1 MKLIA
6 EVGNIPY
13 KFTGIKYQ
21 EWPQHKSSTRY
32 GQLPYLKVNDH
43 LTLYQTMAIA
53 RFLAQECGLYPSDRI
68 EATQTEEYM
77 LALDDVFSKFV
88 KIEFQTPKEK
98 REEEIQLFKEGSL
111 RTIFGAL
118 NKVLEAN
125 GGYLTGKLNWAD
137 LFFFEVELII
147 EKKLS
152 IDVESVAPELKKLRE
167 HVMANEKAKTYLESE
182 RNLKRHS

>member
-1 MKLIA
+1 MSSFNKKQQTTTKLT
-6 EVGNIPY
+6 ETP
-13 KFTGIKYQ
+13 IKLLISFQMVFEIVYFDSP
-21 EWPQHKSSTRY
+21 EE
-32 GQLPYLKVNDH
+32 LKERRRNSIV
-43 LTLYQTMAIA
+43 QG
-53 RFLAQECGLYPSDRI
+53 R
-68 EATQTEEYM
+68 
-77 LALDDVFSKFV
+77 
-88 KIEFQTPKEK
+88 
-98 REEEIQLFKEGSL
+98 GSL